1 MQTHQNGHASPIE
14 VFMDLV
20 RLPAPSGH
28 ERETADFCKNMLQ
41 NMGASV
47 TEDDSGFKSGGNAG
61 NIIAVFE
68 GADARVPPI
77 MLNAHM
83 DTVEPGGPIIP
94 VISGTRIIS
103 KTDTILGA
111 DNRAGLVMILMGLT
125 ELLATHKKA
134 PCRME
139 VVLTVGEENGLLGA
153 GSLDYRQIESTY
165 GFSLD
170 SSGLGRIG
178 TGAPY
183 YNAIT
188 ITAKGRSSHA
198 AVNPDVGINSILIL
212 SSILKKL
219 PFGRIDPETTA
230 NVGTITGGSA
240 RNVVPDRCTAELEL
254 RSHSLTT
261 LEALTDV
268 IRNISVNSAE
278 KWNVHLDGRT
288 IKPEIDVQIHR
299 EFDGFLL
306 EPECPVVA
314 CAADALTAI
323 DRPVTLSRNMG
334 GSDANV
340 FNANH
345 IQTAVIGTG
354 QTAVHSHD
362 EYIEIKDL
370 IDGVNLV
377 KQLVETWTKWWS
389 QKKA

>member
-1 MQTHQNGHASPIE
+1 MQTYHNGQESPIDL
-14 VFMDLV
+14 FMELV
-20 RLPAPSGH
+20 RIQAPSGQ

-41 NMGASV
+41 NMGARV
-47 TEDDSGFKSGGNAG
+47 TEDNSGLKTGGNAG

-68 GADARVPPI
+68 GADDLVPPI

-94 VISGTRIIS
+94 VISGTRIVS

-125 ELLATHKKA
+125 GLLATHKKA
-134 PCRME
+134 PCRIE
-139 VVLTVGEENGLLGA
+139 VILTVGEENGLLGA
-153 GSLDYRQIESTY
+153 GGLDYRLIESKH

-183 YNAIT
+183 YDAIT

-198 AVNPDVGINSILIL
+198 AVNPDEGINSILVL
-212 SSILKKL
+212 TDILKKL

-240 RNVVPDRCTAELEL
+240 RNVVPDKCTAELEL
-254 RSHSLTT
+254 RSHSLAN
-261 LEALTDV
+261 LKALTDV
-268 IRNISVNSAE
+268 IRNICINSAE
-278 KWNVHLDGRT
+278 KWNVHLDGNV

-306 EPECPVVA
+306 EPECPVVVCVA
-314 CAADALTAI
+314 EALTGI
-323 DRPVTLSRNMG
+323 NRTVTLSRNMG
-334 GSDANV
+334 GSDANI

-370 IDGVNLV
+370 IDGIDLV
-377 KQLVETWTKWWS
+377 KHLVETWTKWWS
-389 QKKA
+389 QKKT